1 MLTIIVICAV
11 FFSLTWGGFFS
22 FMSYRFIMGWKQ
34 GEHIQQRKDELVCCE
49 RIIELM
55 EEMVVLLKKKQTNPE
70 IKEPLR
76 INK

>member
-1 MLTIIVICAV
+1 
-11 FFSLTWGGFFS
+11 
-22 FMSYRFIMGWKQ
+22 MSYRFMMGWKQ

>member
-1 MLTIIVICAV
+1 MNDSYTKKMLVVIAFCTA

-22 FMSYRFIMGWKQ
+22 FMSYRFIIGWKQ

-55 EEMVVLLKKKQTNPE
+55 EEMVVLLKKK
-70 IKEPLR
+70 
-76 INK
+76 

>member
-1 MLTIIVICAV
+1 MD
-11 FFSLTWGGFFS
+11 FSL

-55 EEMVVLLKKKQTNPE
+55 EEMVVLLKKK
-70 IKEPLR
+70 
-76 INK
+76 